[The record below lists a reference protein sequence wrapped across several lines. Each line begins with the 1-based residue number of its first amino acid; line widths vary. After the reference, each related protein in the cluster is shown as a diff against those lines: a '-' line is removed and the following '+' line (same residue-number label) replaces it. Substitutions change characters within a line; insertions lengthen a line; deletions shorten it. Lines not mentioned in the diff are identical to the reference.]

1 MLQRVAVCC
10 NVSNDAGERER
21 HRARMCKQR
30 NEAVCCSVL
39 QCFAVCCSLLNG
51 VAVRCSEADTSSVY
65 FPQKSPVIGGSFAE
79 IDLQLEADTSSV

>member
-1 MLQRVAVCC
+1 MQVREKGTERGCASEETRQCVAVF
-10 NVSNDAGERER
+10 
-21 HRARMCKQR
+21 
-30 NEAVCCSVL
+30 CSVL
-39 QCFAVCCSLLNG
+39 QVCCSLLNG